1 MAINQFKCVWVC
13 WRQLTQLFIF
23 FLEIRKM
30 PLKLR
35 RRPLNKFEKNQEI
48 KPDLDSDS
56 ADSDHDYEMVD
67 SDEMF

>member
-1 MAINQFKCVWVC
+1 
-13 WRQLTQLFIF
+13 
-23 FLEIRKM
+23 M